1 MAGCKSSF
9 EFVYHLFLAVS
20 GRSWQR
26 AESSLCREGSCVAAH
41 RLWSSRTY
49 VVVVHGLSCPTTCG
63 ILVPQAGIEP
73 GSPALQGGVPNHWTT
88 REEVPF
94 YF

>member
-20 GRSWQR
+20 GRSCSVQD
-26 AESSLCREGSCVAAH
+26 AHCVMRGLVLPH
-41 RLWSSRTY
+41 GLWSSRTC

-73 GSPALQGGVPNHWTT
+73 GAPALQGGVPNHWTT
-88 REEVPF
+88 REEVPL